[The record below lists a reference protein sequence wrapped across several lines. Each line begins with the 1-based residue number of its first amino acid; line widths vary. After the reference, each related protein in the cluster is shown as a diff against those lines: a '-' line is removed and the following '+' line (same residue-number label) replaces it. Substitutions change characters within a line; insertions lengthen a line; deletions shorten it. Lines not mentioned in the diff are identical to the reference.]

1 MKTSVYIATSLDGF
15 IARKDGSLDWLHE
28 AKANVPD
35 GEDFGQ
41 PAAAAIA
48 QSVSEIA
55 DAVLFLSSD
64 RASFIT
70 GETLV
75 VDGGYLYSQ

>member
-1 MKTSVYIATSLDGF
+1 MTAPVA
-15 IARKDGSLDWLHE
+15 E
-28 AKANVPD
+28 M
-35 GEDFGQ
+35 GEFADQLISRTALKRWGQ
-41 PAAAAIA
+41 P
-48 QSVSEIA
+48 SEIA

>member
-1 MKTSVYIATSLDGF
+1 MTAPVADMQEFGDGMLKRTSMKRWGLP
-15 IARKDGSLDWLHE
+15 H
-28 AKANVPD
+28 
-35 GEDFGQ
+35 
-41 PAAAAIA
+41 
-48 QSVSEIA
+48 EIA

-75 VDGGYLYSQ
+75 VDGGYLYNQ